1 MQAPVIAA
9 AAGFELLGFWF
20 FDEEPNVAD
29 VLDPYHRGPIV
40 AWHLRRDGPKP
51 ISIQLSVPDYESGM
65 SAILRPDGVVM
76 IPSINPGGTS
86 TCGPKTLTAQTQAGE
101 AKLSA
106 ARHEKPRGH

>member
-40 AWHLRRDGPKP
+40 AWRITRDGPKP

-65 SAILRPDGVVM
+65 SAILRPDGVV
-76 IPSINPGGTS
+76 IDPLNQSWRDINMWAEDVIARW
-86 TCGPKTLTAQTQAGE
+86 KEWRE
-101 AKLSA
+101 AES
-106 ARHEKPRGH
+106 